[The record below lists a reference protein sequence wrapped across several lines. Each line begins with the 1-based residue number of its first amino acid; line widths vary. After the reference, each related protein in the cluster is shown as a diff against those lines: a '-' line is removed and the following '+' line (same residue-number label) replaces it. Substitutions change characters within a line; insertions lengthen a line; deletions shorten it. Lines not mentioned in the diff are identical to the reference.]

1 MGRRRHSAGVIM
13 NYTAW
18 SLVLQLFLA
27 IGILF
32 KTEESSE
39 WFLPEEKLRLP
50 KISNGFLAGVYTGIS
65 KSSTPFVYLRSLFAA
80 LLGLKASKAF
90 FSGISI
96 SLFKAP
102 MLFFDSTPGGRIY
115 TRVSSDMSALDFDLP
130 LGIAFPAASRI
141 GLRAIIAVM
150 ASVTWPVVV
159 VAIPAITDAIY
170 AQGIKA
176 PILNLASETSPGVVT
191 IRAFN
196 IMDMFFKKDTSEPDS
211 ALGCPSSCST
221 TRQTLTRFVGLSLS
235 YALTLNTIQV
245 IMTRYHCNSSNY
257 IVSVE
262 RIKQFMHIPPESPAT
277 VEDMRPPPSWP
288 PHGRI

>member
-170 AQGIKA
+170 AQ
-176 PILNLASETSPGVVT
+176 
-191 IRAFN
+191 
-196 IMDMFFKKDTSEPDS
+196 
-211 ALGCPSSCST
+211 
-221 TRQTLTRFVGLSLS
+221 
-235 YALTLNTIQV
+235 V